1 MAPRHILLVLVIA
14 VIWGSNFVVAK
25 IGMAEVPPFLFT
37 GLRFAF
43 LAVILL
49 PFLKIHKGRMR
60 TVVQIGVLAGGLHFA
75 FFFGG
80 LAISSASVSAI
91 TVQLNAPFATIMS
104 VLFLKEQVGWR
115 RWTGIGMAFAGV
127 TLIGFDPVAFEYL
140 PGMALIALS
149 AVLFAVSNI
158 FMKRLKDVG
167 VLELQSWTA
176 VLSFPILAVFTLVF
190 ESGQIEA
197 LSNASPAAWAAV
209 IYTALLAS
217 LVGHGGVYYLFQRY
231 DVSLVSPMLLAAP
244 LVGVMSGV
252 LVLHE
257 PLTTRIIVGGLAV
270 LAGVGVI
277 AIRQRPSV
285 EPSIQAEENVP
296 Y

>member
-1 MAPRHILLVLVIA
+1 MAPRHLLLVLVIA

-25 IGMAEVPPFLFT
+25 VGMAEMPAFLFT
-37 GLRFAF
+37 GLRFVF
-43 LAVILL
+43 LAIILL
-49 PFLKIHKGRMR
+49 PFLKIHRGRMR
-60 TVVQIGVLAGGLHFA
+60 TIFQIGVLAGGLHFA
-75 FFFGG
+75 FFFAG

-104 VLFLKEQVGWR
+104 IFFLKEQVGWR
-115 RWTGIGMAFAGV
+115 RWLGIGLAFGGV

-149 AVLFAVSNI
+149 ALLFAVSNI
-158 FMKRLKDVG
+158 FMKRLKGVG

-176 VLSFPILAVFTLVF
+176 VLSFPILAIFTLVF
-190 ESGQIEA
+190 ETGQIEA
-197 LSNASPAAWAAV
+197 MQEASWAAWAAL

-244 LVGVMSGV
+244 LVGVISGV
-252 LVLHE
+252 VILDE
-257 PLTTRIIVGGLAV
+257 PLTIRIIVGGIAV

-277 AIRQRPSV
+277 AIRQKPAAT
-285 EPSIQAEENVP
+285 PSIQTEENAP